1 MLTFGL
7 FNVNLDLFQ
16 TSLAQKSA
24 FGLFPQIQTIVGVL
38 TSILLSFSH
47 RTNLIPSAVLAP
59 EIPEIYLLE
68 IGFGE

>member
-1 MLTFGL
+1 MSFMQQAK
-7 FNVNLDLFQ
+7 NNLD
-16 TSLAQKSA
+16 
-24 FGLFPQIQTIVGVL
+24 IQL
-38 TSILLSFSH
+38 YFSH